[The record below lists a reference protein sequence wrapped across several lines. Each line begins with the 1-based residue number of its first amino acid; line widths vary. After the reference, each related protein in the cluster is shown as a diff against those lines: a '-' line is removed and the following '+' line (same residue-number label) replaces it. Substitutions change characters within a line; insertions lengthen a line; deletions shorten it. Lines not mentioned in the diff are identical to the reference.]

1 MELKVAL
8 IHKAKDP
15 QGGPDRWYVEVS
27 DEHGTFGTP
36 YSKGIGLRA
45 GHDKWQALYK
55 PGTLRN
61 SIWQWEKFSLLTKPV
76 DPTLDEVLESLAAD
90 ASCYEESR
98 DIDDFRA
105 NFNPDGKISE
115 VQDQWEAC
123 RKALRFFT
131 DRRLDWQDFTEEA
144 REAREASAG
153 NGA

>member
-15 QGGPDRWYVEVS
+15 QDGPDRWYVEVS

-45 GHDKWQALYK
+45 GYK
-55 PGTLRN
+55 LPFRPTVYDMGEWHHK
-61 SIWQWEKFSLLTKPV
+61 SKPV
-76 DPTLDEVLESLAAD
+76 DPTLDEVLEGLAVD

-98 DIDDFRA
+98 DIADFRA
-105 NFNPDGKISE
+105 NFNPDGKISAIKDE
-115 VQDQWEAC
+115 WEAC

-131 DRRLDWQDFTEEA
+131 DRRLNWRDFTEEA